1 MQRIKML
8 LFELGIP
15 RDLSLI
21 DLSQE
26 YRHFLCFFLT
36 FSFAYIPLWDRYEQA
51 ERLGG
56 LCSRINER
64 SESRH
69 TLRWRAD
76 AHSLNRNDFLERQ
89 TERSY
94 GY

>member
-26 YRHFLCFFLT
+26 YRHFVCFFLT
-36 FSFAYIPLWDRYEQA
+36 FSFAYIPLWD
-51 ERLGG
+51 
-56 LCSRINER
+56 
-64 SESRH
+64 
-69 TLRWRAD
+69 W
-76 AHSLNRNDFLERQ
+76 
-89 TERSY
+89 
-94 GY
+94 

>member
-1 MQRIKML
+1 MNQVSATLKKINLALSNARSFEIKKKTSMQRIKML

-36 FSFAYIPLWDRYEQA
+36 FSFAYIPL
-51 ERLGG
+51 
-56 LCSRINER
+56 
-64 SESRH
+64 
-69 TLRWRAD
+69 
-76 AHSLNRNDFLERQ
+76 
-89 TERSY
+89 
-94 GY
+94 